1 MRYVTSTLAAMTLAS
16 AVGVLAQEQQAPAQA
31 PAREQAAPKEQAP
44 GEQPAATQQTS
55 PKFTLTGCVVEA
67 KTTDGGTVYVLS
79 KAEGGKATMYVLAGP
94 SEKDFSTNVN
104 KKIEVIGPV
113 KEPPNADTDSAPNA
127 KVVRPPAVFVES
139 VKLVAESCA

>member
-1 MRYVTSTLAAMTLAS
+1 MRYVTSTLAAITLAS

-31 PAREQAAPKEQAP
+31 PAKEQAAPREQAP
-44 GEQPAATQQTS
+44 GEQAA
-55 PKFTLTGCVVEA
+55 PKSTLTGCVVEA

-94 SEKDFSTNVN
+94 SESDFSGNVN
-104 KKIEVIGPV
+104 KKIEVTGPV
-113 KEPPNADTDSAPNA
+113 KEPPTADGDSAPNP

>member
-1 MRYVTSTLAAMTLAS
+1 MRYVTSTLAAITLAS
-16 AVGVLAQEQQAPAQA
+16 AVGVLAQEQQPPAPAPGAQA
-31 PAREQAAPKEQAP
+31 APQEQAASKEQAAPK
-44 GEQPAATQQTS
+44 S
-55 PKFTLTGCVVEA
+55 TLTGCVVEA

-94 SEKDFSTNVN
+94 SETDFSTNVN
-104 KKIEVIGPV
+104 KKIEVVGPV
-113 KEPPNADTDSAPNA
+113 KEPLNADADAAPNS

>member
-16 AVGVLAQEQQAPAQA
+16 AVGVLAQEQQAPQA
-31 PAREQAAPKEQAP
+31 PAREQAAPEEQA
-44 GEQPAATQQTS
+44 A
-55 PKFTLTGCVVEA
+55 PKSTLTGCVVEA

-94 SEKDFSTNVN
+94 SESEFSQNVN
-104 KKIEVIGPV
+104 KKIEVTGPV
-113 KEPPNADTDSAPNA
+113 KEPPNADRDSAPNS

>member
-1 MRYVTSTLAAMTLAS
+1 MRYLTSTLAAMTLAS

-31 PAREQAAPKEQAP
+31 PAKEQAAPGEQAAP
-44 GEQPAATQQTS
+44 TQQAA

-94 SEKDFSTNVN
+94 SESDFSTNVN

>member
-1 MRYVTSTLAAMTLAS
+1 MRYVTSTLAAITLAS
-16 AVGVLAQEQQAPAQA
+16 AVGVLAQEQQPPAQA
-31 PAREQAAPKEQAP
+31 PAGEQAAPKEQVAP
-44 GEQPAATQQTS
+44 REQAA
-55 PKFTLTGCVVEA
+55 PKSTLTGCVVEA

-94 SEKDFSTNVN
+94 SESDFSQNVN

-113 KEPPNADTDSAPNA
+113 KEPPNADGDSAPNP